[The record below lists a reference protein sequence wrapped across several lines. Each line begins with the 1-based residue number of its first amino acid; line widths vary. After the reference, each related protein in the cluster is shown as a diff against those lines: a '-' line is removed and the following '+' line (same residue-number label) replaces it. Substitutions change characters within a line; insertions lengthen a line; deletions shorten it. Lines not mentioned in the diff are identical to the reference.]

1 MERDSGDNEEYVG
14 KSNIKYINHYMPSDK
29 KVRNYSLL
37 YDSELKLAYWVAYP
51 YCSYYDGSAGRNE
64 KWAYDPE
71 ISSSLQVNL
80 KNSYGISGY
89 DRGHQIP
96 VEIVK
101 GCGEQSND
109 VLLHQH
115 DTTNRPGVES
125 VYMGK
130 PEGKVRS

>member
-1 MERDSGDNEEYVG
+1 
-14 KSNIKYINHYMPSDK
+14 MPSDK

-96 VEIVK
+96 SGDRQRDVA
-101 GCGEQSND
+101 SN
-109 VLLHQH
+109 Q
-115 DTTNRPGVES
+115 TTFYYTNMTPQIGQ
-125 VYMGK
+125 G
-130 PEGKVRS
+130 

>member
-80 KNSYGISGY
+80 KILMESPDMIVGI
-89 DRGHQIP
+89 RFR

-101 GCGEQSND
+101 GMW
-109 VLLHQH
+109 
-115 DTTNRPGVES
+115 RAI
-125 VYMGK
+125 K
-130 PEGKVRS
+130 RRSITPT